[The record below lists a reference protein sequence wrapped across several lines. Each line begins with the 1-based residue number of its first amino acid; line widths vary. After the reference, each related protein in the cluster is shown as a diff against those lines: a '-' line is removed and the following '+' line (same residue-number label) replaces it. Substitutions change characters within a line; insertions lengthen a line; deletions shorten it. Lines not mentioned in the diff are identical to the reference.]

1 MSDNEQK
8 KHAADDIKQEVIV
21 ITDTDT
27 DDENPPKW
35 YV

>member
-8 KHAADDIKQEVIV
+8 KHPTDQVHEVIV

-27 DDENPPKW
+27 DDENPLKQ

>member
-1 MSDNEQK
+1 MNKRNYPTDQA
-8 KHAADDIKQEVIV
+8 HEVIV

-27 DDENPPKW
+27 DDKNPLKR